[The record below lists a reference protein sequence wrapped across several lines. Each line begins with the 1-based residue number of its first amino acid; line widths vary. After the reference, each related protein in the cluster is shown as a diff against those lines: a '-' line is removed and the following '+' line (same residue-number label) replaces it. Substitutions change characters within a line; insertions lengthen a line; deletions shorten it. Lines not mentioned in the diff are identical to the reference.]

1 MKRRSSQ
8 SGMLLIEAMVA
19 VLIFA
24 LGILGLVAMGGAA
37 VNAQSDAQYRTEAAN
52 LADAIAG
59 EIQLATTRNN
69 AGEVVPTSLGNF
81 SHFEGGGDCLFSGSP
96 ATDARVQALADS
108 SPLPGAIVSGTQRT
122 QQILVSTAAASS
134 PAPNRVQI
142 TVCWKSNNDT
152 VRRQH
157 VLVTYVN

>member
-1 MKRRSSQ
+1 MTTRRTHQ

-59 EIQLATTRNN
+59 EIQLAATRNGV
-69 AGEVVPTSLGNF
+69 GEVVPTSLDAF
-81 SHFEGGGDCLFSGSP
+81 KYLESGSDCAFTGTTP
-96 ATDARVQALADS
+96 AANARVNALVTS
-108 SPLPGAIVSGTQRT
+108 SPLPGATNVT
-122 QQILVSTAAASS
+122 QQIAVETANA
-134 PAPNRVQI
+134 NRVKI
-142 TVCWKSNNDT
+142 TLCWQSRNDSAM
-152 VRRQH
+152 RQH